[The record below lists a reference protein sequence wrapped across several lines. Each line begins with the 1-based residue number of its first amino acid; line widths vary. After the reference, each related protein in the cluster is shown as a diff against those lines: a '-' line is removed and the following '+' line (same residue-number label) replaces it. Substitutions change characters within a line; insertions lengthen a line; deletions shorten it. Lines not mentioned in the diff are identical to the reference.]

1 MEFGNR
7 RTAFGYTFALGQER
21 GVGTVT
27 VVDGG
32 DRGVDADV
40 IGDGTGPSSS
50 SSSPPSSSSSSS
62 SDGTKRRR
70 KKKKS
75 GNSKD
80 LRREFIGMAK
90 AVDRGQWANVYSPGG
105 DDGFSFTAK
114 SGLPDR
120 QKLFTVLGIESSCD
134 DTGAA
139 VVRSDGLI
147 LGESLASQ
155 HAIHEEF
162 GGVVPA
168 LAKAAHESQIDRVVT
183 EALSR
188 AGLSSVADVD
198 GIGVTVGPGLEICLR
213 VGCEKARGMAMEHG
227 KVFVGVHHLE
237 AHILM
242 ARLPFEGGG
251 DGDGGV
257 EVGGRALLDFP
268 FLALLVSGG
277 HCQLLKCLGVGRYTI
292 IGGTIDDSLGEAYD
306 KIARLLN
313 LPVGGGSGPAVESPS
328 PSHIPSTTSSP
339 ATSNNTGSNS
349 NSSSCSGC
357 NSPGPTAHNSCTI
370 TSPYRS

>member
-1 MEFGNR
+1 MS
-7 RTAFGYTFALGQER
+7 L
-21 GVGTVT
+21 
-27 VVDGG
+27 
-32 DRGVDADV
+32 
-40 IGDGTGPSSS
+40 
-50 SSSPPSSSSSSS
+50 
-62 SDGTKRRR
+62 SDK
-70 KKKKS
+70 
-75 GNSKD
+75 NSIK
-80 LRREFIGMAK
+80 
-90 AVDRGQWANVYSPGG
+90 
-105 DDGFSFTAK
+105 
-114 SGLPDR
+114 GLNIVSA
-120 QKLFTVLGIESSCD
+120 TSGIESSCD

-242 ARLPFEGGG
+242 A
-251 DGDGGV
+251 
-257 EVGGRALLDFP
+257 
-268 FLALLVSGG
+268 
-277 HCQLLKCLGVGRYTI
+277 
-292 IGGTIDDSLGEAYD
+292 
-306 KIARLLN
+306 
-313 LPVGGGSGPAVESPS
+313 
-328 PSHIPSTTSSP
+328 
-339 ATSNNTGSNS
+339 
-349 NSSSCSGC
+349 
-357 NSPGPTAHNSCTI
+357 
-370 TSPYRS
+370 